1 MQIFLQIYLRD
12 SPNTISHHSLAISD
26 GKTFVET
33 PLHVHR
39 FRWRFPK
46 LFPNSEA
53 TVEARLQW
61 DRDFLLWLG
70 NATVDPDLSL
80 SLSV

>member
-1 MQIFLQIYLRD
+1 
-12 SPNTISHHSLAISD
+12 
-26 GKTFVET
+26 T

-46 LFPNSEA
+46 WCPNSGA

-61 DRDFLLWLG
+61 GLDFLLWLG
-70 NATVDPDLSL
+70 NATVDLDLSL
-80 SLSV
+80 SLSL